1 MENIRQ
7 ALERSR
13 EPNVGYA
20 EQKDYL
26 QAHPPRPLLDAD
38 AAIAGRAASQ
48 KQDLVLNVAHLEPNR
63 IIAHDDTDPR
73 SKSFDM
79 LRTQV
84 LQAMDQKNWNVL
96 GITSPSP
103 GCGKT
108 LTAINLA
115 CSIARRPERSV
126 LLVDLDLQK
135 PQDANY
141 LGVDCECGVISVLEG
156 RVSLANAIIPVRV
169 GNCRM
174 MILPAEST
182 TSDSSARMSSRALST
197 MLQDLRRDYRSH
209 IVILDLPPMLSSD
222 DVIAVMPQLDCVLL
236 VAAVGRSKVSEIE
249 ECNKHLRSTEVVR
262 LVLNKVPNLNAEY
275 YSYYGPRP

>member
-20 EQKDYL
+20 EQKDYI
-26 QAHPPRPLLDAD
+26 QAHPPRPLLDID
-38 AAIAGRAASQ
+38 AAIAD
-48 KQDLVLNVAHLEPNR
+48 KQEIMLNVAHLESNR

-73 SKSFDM
+73 SKSFEM

-84 LQAMDQKNWNVL
+84 LQSMDQKNWNVI
-96 GITSPSP
+96 GVTSPSP

-115 CSIARRPERSV
+115 FSIARRPERPV

-141 LGVDCECGVISVLEG
+141 LGVNCECGVIGVLEG
-156 RVSLANAIIPVRV
+156 RNSVADAIIPARV

-174 MILPAEST
+174 LILPAESA
-182 TSDSSARMSSRALST
+182 TSDSSARMASPALST
-197 MLQDLRRDYRSH
+197 MLQELRRDYRSH
-209 IVILDLPPMLSSD
+209 TIILDLPPMLSGD
-222 DVIAVMPQLDCVLL
+222 DTIAVLPQLDCILL
-236 VAAVGRSKVSEIE
+236 VAAVGRSKVSEVE
-249 ECNKHLRSTEVVR
+249 ECNQHLRSTEVVR
-262 LVLNKVPNLNAEY
+262 LVLNKVPNLNADY
-275 YSYYGPRP
+275 HSYYRLRP